1 MGLFNR
7 KNDTEDEK
15 ITIKLFSLFQ
25 ESKWDE
31 ALKLVEKY
39 DRKTEA
45 YHYTKGNILCNLNRN
60 EEGLESY
67 QKALELDPKYIKAIY
82 RIGEI
87 FFYSNEWENAHSA
100 FEDVVVLEQENKK
113 TKNAEWEWIRPAI
126 FYIILCRHSDYL
138 STKNPEML
146 DSRNKAVEML
156 EKFVRFDYGDEDKFE
171 LFEREYRTILDKL
184 EPNIALECRV
194 DEDVNELDR
203 EKLRIRFN
211 SD

>member
-1 MGLFNR
+1 
-7 KNDTEDEK
+7 
-15 ITIKLFSLFQ
+15 
-25 ESKWDE
+25 
-31 ALKLVEKY
+31 
-39 DRKTEA
+39 
-45 YHYTKGNILCNLNRN
+45 
-60 EEGLESY
+60 
-67 QKALELDPKYIKAIY
+67 
-82 RIGEI
+82 
-87 FFYSNEWENAHSA
+87 
-100 FEDVVVLEQENKK
+100 VVVLEQENKK

-184 EPNIALECRV
+184 EPNIALESRV